1 MPRGRKATRK
11 VRYYKR
17 VRTEYVAGYA
27 EILLRQIRQNFSGV
41 ISFTRDDVV
50 HMQVAQFEQVAFITR
65 HRATCVAISYLI
77 EHGQLIQKKFPD
89 LCLPERANGYH
100 FDETPITSEYAPTIK
115 RLVTAMPPRKPFAV
129 MEVVQR
135 WRTDPQ
141 LTSDSKRKAV
151 RLSMSRLVREGV
163 CRRLSDFEY
172 TVGGRS

>member
-1 MPRGRKATRK
+1 MPRRKQAQK
-11 VRYYKR
+11 GRYYKN
-17 VRTEYVAGYA
+17 VRTEYVASYA
-27 EILLRQIRQNFSGV
+27 EILLRQIKQNFSGV
-41 ISFTRDDVV
+41 ISFTRDDVLR
-50 HMQVAQFEQVAFITR
+50 MPVAQFEQVAFITR
-65 HRATCVAISYLI
+65 HRATCIAVSYLI
-77 EHGQLIQKKFPD
+77 DQGQLVQKKVPD

-115 RLVTAMPPRKPFAV
+115 RLVINMPPRKPFAV

-163 CRRLSDFEY
+163 CRRLSTFEY
-172 TVGGRS
+172 SVGGRS

>member
-1 MPRGRKATRK
+1 MPRRKTTRK
-11 VRYYKR
+11 GRYYKN

-27 EILLRQIRQNFSGV
+27 EILLRQIRQHFSGV
-41 ISFTRDDVV
+41 ISFTRDDVLR
-50 HMQVAQFEQVAFITR
+50 MQVPQFEQVAFITR
-65 HRATCVAISYLI
+65 HRATCIAVSYMI
-77 EHGQLIQKKFPD
+77 EHGQLIQKKVPD
-89 LCLPERANGYH
+89 LCLPERAAGYH

-115 RLVTAMPPRKPFAV
+115 RLVTNMPPRKPFAV

-163 CRRLSDFEY
+163 CRRLSTFEY
-172 TVGGRS
+172 SVGGRT